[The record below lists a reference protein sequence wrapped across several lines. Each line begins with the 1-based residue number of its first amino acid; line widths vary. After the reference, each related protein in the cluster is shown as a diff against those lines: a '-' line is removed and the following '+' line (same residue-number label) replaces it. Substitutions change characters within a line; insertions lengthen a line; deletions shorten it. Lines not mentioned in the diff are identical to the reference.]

1 MQMHSTCLLMHSP
14 LCLPAS
20 LIHNNLELVSMDVGR
35 YSNGNDVIA
44 VLLIMSLRFSS
55 AVKFAFY
62 QEFK

>member
-1 MQMHSTCLLMHSP
+1 MLMLMHSP

-35 YSNGNDVIA
+35 HSNGNHVNR
-44 VLLIMSLRFSS
+44 LNKRMLIMSLRFAS

-62 QEFK
+62 QELK